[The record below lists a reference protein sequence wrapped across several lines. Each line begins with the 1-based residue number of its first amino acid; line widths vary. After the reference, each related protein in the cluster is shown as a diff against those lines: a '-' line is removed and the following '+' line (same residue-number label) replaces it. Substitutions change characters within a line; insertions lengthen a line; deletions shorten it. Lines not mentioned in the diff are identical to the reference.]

1 MKRFFQSMRF
11 QLTTTLVLFVI
22 LTMVFVTSVVIN
34 SVRNEIFS
42 VETKRIETIADQIT
56 DKYNKLY
63 EGNALQFDFG
73 HITIEKQRTY
83 LRKFQKPPF
92 DAYIQTLKKNF
103 PELEIGYYI
112 PPIDDKTE
120 YLSNPSYKLSKK
132 LTVIRPIYTPKMEK
146 GYIFVDEP
154 YPIIMKPINEIRE
167 ESNRVTVYSALFA
180 ALFVLVVTSIFTFK
194 IVKIEKGLKILE
206 KDLDYR
212 LPHFSGEIGD
222 IAVSINNMAKSLKR
236 NIEESQRNE
245 ALRTLGM
252 FTAGVVHEVR
262 NPLTSIKGFAQILQ
276 KKLEGKP
283 EEKYVEPILHE
294 TDRLSRIVKDL
305 LNYGKPTP
313 LRKTNIN
320 VPQFFARIVSL
331 GKQFSGN
338 NKIEF
343 AVNCENIDILADEK
357 KCEELFL
364 NLIINSI
371 QAMNGEGKITIT
383 CKKEGEFA
391 KISVSDTGCGMDK
404 EQLEHIF
411 VPFYT
416 TKAEGTGLGLA
427 IAYRVVKEHGG
438 KIEVESEKGK
448 GTTFN
453 VYLPIS
459 EVTK

>member
-11 QLTTTLVLFVI
+11 QLTTTLVLFVV
-22 LTMVFVTSVVIN
+22 LTMVFVSSVVIS
-34 SVRNEIFS
+34 SVKNEIFS
-42 VETKRIETIADQIT
+42 VETKRIETVADQIT
-56 DKYNKLY
+56 DKYQKLY

-73 HITIEKQRTY
+73 HISVEKQRMY
-83 LRKFQKPPF
+83 LKKFQQPPF
-92 DAYIQTLKKNF
+92 DDYIKSLKKNF

-112 PPIDDKTE
+112 PPINDKTV
-120 YLSNPSYKLSKK
+120 YLSDPKYKLDKK
-132 LTVIRPIYTPKMEK
+132 LTIIKPIYTPKMEK

-154 YPIIMKPINEIRE
+154 YPIIMKPVDEIKQ

-180 ALFVLVVTSIFTFK
+180 ALFVLIVTSVFTFK

-206 KDLDYR
+206 TDLDYR
-212 LPHFSGEIGD
+212 LPHYSGEIGD
-222 IAVSINNMAKSLKR
+222 IAVSINNMAESLKR

-294 TDRLSRIVKDL
+294 TERLSRIVKDL

-313 LRKTNIN
+313 LRKTEIHI
-320 VPQFFARIVSL
+320 PSFFERIIAL
-331 GKQFSGN
+331 GKQFSDNGDI
-338 NKIEF
+338 KFE
-343 AVNCENIDILADEK
+343 ADCEDVTINADEK

-364 NLIINSI
+364 NLIINSV
-371 QAMNGEGKITIT
+371 QSMEGKGKITIV
-383 CKKEGEFA
+383 CRKEDEFV
-391 KISVSDTGCGMDK
+391 KISVSDTGSGMDK
-404 EQLEHIF
+404 DQLEHIF

-427 IAYRVVKEHGG
+427 IVYRVVKEHGG
-438 KIEVESEKGK
+438 RIEVESKKGK
-448 GTTFN
+448 GTTFH
-453 VYLPIS
+453 VYLPI
-459 EVTK
+459 